1 MLHTD
6 EDDLRVIAGPN
17 TIIVQTLGREFDKSG
32 GHVVVVCLPT
42 GHAFSKSV
50 RRAIRRLH
58 NRRNKPQAVAA

>member
-1 MLHTD
+1 MKISLLM
-6 EDDLRVIAGPN
+6 ENPGVIGC
-17 TIIVQTLGREFDKSG
+17 